1 MSDSGV
7 QAPPPAHQ
15 QAPGTGQT
23 EPSGSKRRG
32 RKKSKRPTDGSMPIM
47 EHIYELRTRVLISAG
62 ALLAMS
68 IVGFMWY
75 QYSAGPIPSLG
86 SILTGPYCSLPE
98 SARASFNATDECRL
112 LATGPFEQFMLRLK
126 VGLTAGAVLS
136 CPVWLYQLWAFIVP
150 GLHKKERRFG
160 KVFTGLAA
168 VLFVSGAVI
177 AYIVVSQA
185 LDFLLTVGDDV
196 QVTALSGSEY
206 FNFVIYLILIFGVSF
221 EIPLLV
227 AMLNVVGV
235 LSYEQLAHAR
245 RGIIVGIFGFAAVM
259 SPGSD
264 PFSMLALAVAVT
276 VLVEVAIQFS
286 RFNDKR
292 RGKKTREWD
301 EFDDDEASPISPSEA
316 GTEPDDHHAS
326 SVARPAPIG
335 AGADHYGTASLNVG
349 GSAPMAPPSA
359 TTPPGPTSPSA
370 PPGAG
375 NPGNFDDVL

>member
-1 MSDSGV
+1 
-7 QAPPPAHQ
+7 
-15 QAPGTGQT
+15 
-23 EPSGSKRRG
+23 
-32 RKKSKRPTDGSMPIM
+32 MPIM
-47 EHIYELRTRVLISAG
+47 EHIYELRRRVLISAA
-62 ALLAMS
+62 ALLAMT

-75 QYSAGPIPSLG
+75 QYSVGPIPSLG

-150 GLHKKERRFG
+150 GLHQKERRFG
-160 KVFTGLAA
+160 RIFTTLAA
-168 VLFVSGAVI
+168 LLFVSGAVI
-177 AYIVVSQA
+177 AYVVVSQA

-206 FNFVIYLILIFGVSF
+206 FSFVIYLILIFGVSF

-235 LSYEQLAHAR
+235 LSYEQLAKAR

-276 VLVEVAIQFS
+276 VLVEVSIQFA

-292 RGKKTREWD
+292 RGKKTDSWD
-301 EFDDDEASPISPSEA
+301 DLDDEEASPIA
-316 GTEPDDHHAS
+316 PDDAKFAS
-326 SVARPAPIG
+326 SDYQASAVARPAPIT
-335 AGADHYGTASLNVG
+335 ANSDHYGTASLNVG
-349 GSAPMAPPSA
+349 GSAPMAPPSSTPA
-359 TTPPGPTSPSA
+359 PGPNTPPGAPGTPS
-370 PPGAG
+370 
-375 NPGNFDDVL
+375 PGNYDDVL